1 MAGFAAGDISMALA
15 FLDMGTMAEA
25 RDEQYLSRC
34 LWEQDTGLSE
44 EPLGGRTCRW
54 GDSDADGRENGKR

>member
-15 FLDMGTMAEA
+15 FLHMGTMAEA

-44 EPLGGRTCRW
+44 EPL
-54 GDSDADGRENGKR
+54 